1 MQMVM
6 FTQNLKTNLKYKD
19 MENNITVV
27 VNPITRVA
35 TVLHKTSNETYVIGL
50 SFNDLDEWTSFTTDA
65 LYDVHFL
72 YDEYFNLYVTKVNT
86 DELEGAIRGDE
97 DVDFLLVIEYT
108 DDDYKL
114 AIHQHTK
121 SINF

>member
-1 MQMVM
+1 
-6 FTQNLKTNLKYKD
+6 

-35 TVLHKTSNETYVIGL
+35 TVLHKTSNETYIIGL
-50 SFNDLDEWTSFTTDA
+50 SFNDLDEWNSFTTDA

-72 YDEYFNLYVTKVNT
+72 YDEYFNLYITKVNT
-86 DELEGAIRGDE
+86 DESEGAIRGDE

-114 AIHQHTK
+114 AIHQHTE

>member
-1 MQMVM
+1 
-6 FTQNLKTNLKYKD
+6 

-35 TVLHKTSNETYVIGL
+35 TVIHKTNNETYMIGL
-50 SFNDLDEWTSFTTDA
+50 SFNDLDEWTSFVTDA
-65 LYDVHFL
+65 LYAVHFL
-72 YDEYFNLYVTKVNT
+72 YDEYFNLYITEVNT
-86 DELEGAIRGDE
+86 DESEGAIRGDR